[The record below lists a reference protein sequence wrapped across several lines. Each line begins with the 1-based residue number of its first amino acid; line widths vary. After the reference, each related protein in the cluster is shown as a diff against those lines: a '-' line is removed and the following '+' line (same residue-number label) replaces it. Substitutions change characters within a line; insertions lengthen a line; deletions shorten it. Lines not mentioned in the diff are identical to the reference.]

1 MFVNLDLHLMT
12 KNECS
17 NDIHKRIGIKFMRS
31 EYNSNTNRIGKM
43 EVMLYEKK
51 NGFINGERWN
61 ESLC

>member
-1 MFVNLDLHLMT
+1 
-12 KNECS
+12 
-17 NDIHKRIGIKFMRS
+17 MRS